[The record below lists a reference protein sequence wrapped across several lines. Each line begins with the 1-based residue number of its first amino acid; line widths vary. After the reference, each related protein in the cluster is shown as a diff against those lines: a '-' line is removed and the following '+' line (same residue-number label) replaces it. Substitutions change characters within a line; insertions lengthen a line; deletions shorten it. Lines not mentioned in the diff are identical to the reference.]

1 MSTRNVPA
9 PLFPYPPE
17 DYDQNYFSD
26 VVRSFSIFVDQ
37 QRNPGEARATKMTF
51 TNLPSGDDL
60 SLEVGALFEVEGVLK
75 ISKVNIPH
83 CTGNSATS
91 GLGSVTVSIS

>member
-1 MSTRNVPA
+1 MTKITSLTWCGLSLSLWISKETLVNHG
-9 PLFPYPPE
+9 
-17 DYDQNYFSD
+17 
-26 VVRSFSIFVDQ
+26 
-37 QRNPGEARATKMTF
+37 QRKMTF
-51 TNLPSGDDL
+51 TNLPSGDDTT
-60 SLEVGALFEVEGVLK
+60 LEVGALFEVDGVLK

>member
-37 QRNPGEARATKMTF
+37 QRN
-51 TNLPSGDDL
+51 L
-60 SLEVGALFEVEGVLK
+60 
-75 ISKVNIPH
+75 
-83 CTGNSATS
+83 GNHEQQR
-91 GLGSVTVSIS
+91 

>member
-1 MSTRNVPA
+1 M
-9 PLFPYPPE
+9 
-17 DYDQNYFSD
+17 
-26 VVRSFSIFVDQ
+26 
-37 QRNPGEARATKMTF
+37 MTF
-51 TNLPSGDDL
+51 TNLPSGDDTT
-60 SLEVGALFEVEGVLK
+60 LEVGALFEVDGVLK